1 MNPPNQGN
9 STTSQR
15 HCFPIALGIIAITG
29 FAVRASYLSLVTSKK
44 PLDGDAFFFYY
55 WGATQL
61 ARGNGFISIL
71 SQTYNSP
78 IPAAHQPP
86 GFIVLLGGLYKIG
99 LHDPN
104 SLRLAM
110 CVLGSMTIVI
120 VGITLAKVVSRR
132 AGLIGAAITAFYPNI
147 WINDTFLMSETL
159 LVFGLAFGFFGLFS
173 YALEPRSRWIVL
185 ASTGLIIAAMVRAE
199 VLFLLPTAL
208 CPLIWS
214 RTRHA
219 RRKGCTH
226 LILAAILPLLAVGSW
241 TLYNASRFSK
251 PVLMSTGFGP
261 TALAGACDV
270 VFYGPQI
277 GSLSIP
283 CASPAYVNDRRLT
296 PSEQRAARQRFVEA
310 DAYFRKHH
318 ELPAVEWNTSSSR
331 PSTDVDE
338 SVDSALATHLW
349 LHYTKANLQQL
360 PNVVLAREG
369 RLLNLW
375 NPRQQVL
382 IDRYNG
388 RGAEWVV
395 LLNQWMFWGMV
406 MSGVIGAIRFRRAK
420 IPLYPI
426 VIPLVLTAFITGI
439 VFALTRYRVAA
450 DFSIVMLAA
459 AGMDWIIS
467 IARRQLFVDSREA
480 L

>member
-1 MNPPNQGN
+1 M
-9 STTSQR
+9 TTTPASHSVDIQR
-15 HCFPIALGIIAITG
+15 RWFRIILGVIALIG
-29 FAVRASYLSLVTSKK
+29 FTVRASYLTLVTSKK

-104 SLRLAM
+104 HLRLAM
-110 CVLGSMTIVI
+110 CVLGSTTIVI
-120 VGITLAKVVSRR
+120 IGITLAKVVSRR
-132 AGLIGAAITAFYPNI
+132 AGLIGAAITAVYPNI

-159 LVFGLAFGFFGLFS
+159 LVFGLSIGFFGFFS
-173 YALEPRSRWIVL
+173 YDLKPRSIWILL
-185 ASTGLIIAAMVRAE
+185 ASTGLTIAAMVRAE
-199 VLFLLPTAL
+199 ILLLLPAAL
-208 CPLIWS
+208 IPLIWS

-219 RRKGCTH
+219 WKEGGTH
-226 LILAAILPLLAVGSW
+226 LIVAAILPLLAVGSW
-241 TLYNASRFSK
+241 TVYNASRFTK

-283 CASPAYVNDRRLT
+283 CAGPAYVNDRRLT
-296 PSEQRAARQRFVEA
+296 PSEQRAARQRFLEA
-310 DAYFRKHH
+310 DRYFQEHH
-318 ELPAVEWNTSSSR
+318 ELPMVAWGSSKSQ

-349 LHYTKANLQQL
+349 LHYTKANLHQL
-360 PNVVLAREG
+360 PTVALAREG

-375 NPRQQVL
+375 NPAQQVL

-388 RGAEWVV
+388 RGAQWVV
-395 LLNQWMFWGMV
+395 LVNQWMFWGIMLTA
-406 MSGVIGAIRFRRAK
+406 IFGAIRFRRAK
-420 IPLYPI
+420 IPLYPL
-426 VIPLVLTAFITGI
+426 VIPLALTAFITGI

-450 DFSIVMLAA
+450 DFSMVILAA
-459 AGMDWIIS
+459 AGIEWI
-467 IARRQLFVDSREA
+467 ALLTKRQSFVDSRDF
-480 L
+480 